1 MNTRHDAVRQ
11 VWACALRSRKDLQP
25 RDAADQ
31 VLKKRAAGA
40 LAPLGTEADVRFTL
54 FSLSLSL
61 FLCICDVVAVHRKHI
76 KRYYEQWLVCTDPTC
91 RLRTRTDY
99 KLGSKGTIKCR
110 AKKNGATCNNVM
122 NVEVRTP
129 SRLAM
134 CVLNVASSN

>member
-1 MNTRHDAVRQ
+1 M
-11 VWACALRSRKDLQP
+11 
-25 RDAADQ
+25 
-31 VLKKRAAGA
+31 
-40 LAPLGTEADVRFTL
+40 
-54 FSLSLSL
+54 
-61 FLCICDVVAVHRKHI
+61 AVHRKHI

-129 SRLAM
+129 SRLAI
-134 CVLNVASSN
+134 CVLNVGFFELTLASLLVLVQYSEKDLHNQLQYYARLFDLSKLTEGTSTSTCMCRVR